1 MIWTAAALLAIG
13 ALLIALAPLAS
24 RGGVPSTVAA
34 IRARKGALADE
45 LAELSR
51 RKGAGEINEE
61 EFAAQRQTLETE
73 AVSLLEAEKQAE
85 QKTPVESADRRRVRV
100 LSAAIAFLLAGNIAA
115 GVYLW
120 KGGLLSMH
128 AQEQMGGGGGGEGVP
143 PMGAN
148 GAPDVNQMV
157 ARLEARLKENPDDAQ
172 GQGMLGR
179 SYMVME
185 RFADAA
191 KAYEKAMSLAP
202 EDTSFQIGY
211 GVAVLRTGDTASAEK
226 AFAKVLSKEP
236 ENVDALWFT
245 GMLQVHKKDSAG
257 AQKTWKKLLAVTP
270 DDQKA
275 EMQQQIDR
283 MQEMLNQGQ

>member
-34 IRARKGALADE
+34 IRARKASLADE

-51 RKGAGEINEE
+51 RKGAGEINDE

-73 AVSLLEAEKQAE
+73 AVSLLEAEKTAE
-85 QKTPVESADRRRVRV
+85 QKTPVETADRRRVRV

-128 AQEQMGGGGGGEGVP
+128 AQGQMGGGEEGGP

-148 GAPDVNQMV
+148 GAPDVNAMV
-157 ARLEARLKENPDDAQ
+157 ARLEARLKENPEDLQ
-172 GQGMLGR
+172 GLAMLGR

-185 RFADAA
+185 RFEDAA
-191 KAYEKAMSLAP
+191 KAYSKAASIDPNDL
-202 EDTSFQIGY
+202 SYQIGY
-211 GVAVLRTGDTASAEK
+211 GVATLRTGNTAAAEQT
-226 AFAKVLSKEP
+226 FTKVLAKEP
-236 ENVDALWFT
+236 NNVDALWFT

-257 AQKTWKKLLAVTP
+257 AQKTWKKLLDVTP
-270 DDQKA
+270 DEQKA